1 MVYITPKGRD
11 DRRRHVGSR
20 QPRSLQRGEG
30 SFNLDSG
37 ELQTMISQS
46 LQAVSGSF
54 LPLSGGTLSGN
65 LTFGGGKNIVLS
77 ASTGTKIGTSTGQLI
92 GFYNA
97 TPVDQPAT
105 VADPA
110 GGATVDAESRTAI
123 NALIDRLQ
131 ELGLIA

>member
-1 MVYITPKGRD
+1 MVGINAKGRD
-11 DRRRHVGSR
+11 TRLRHVGSR
-20 QPRSLQRGEG
+20 HPRSMQRGET
-30 SFNLDSG
+30 SQNLDSG

-65 LTFGGGKNIVLS
+65 LTFGGGQNIVTGT
-77 ASTGTKIGTSTGQLI
+77 STGTKIGTSTAQLI

-97 TPVDQPAT
+97 TPVNQPAT
-105 VADPA
+105 VADA
-110 GGATVDAESRTAI
+110 TGGATIDAEARTAI